1 MSNSGTGV
9 RIDAERPRTCDDPLQ
24 PPRNHEAPAAG
35 AMELFVCDD
44 CGDVIGIYEPLVASD
59 NESTRT
65 TSRAAEPDLEAAAAA
80 YYHREC
86 YTALTLP
93 RSAGL
98 PA

>member
-1 MSNSGTGV
+1 MSNSQTG
-9 RIDAERPRTCDDPLQ
+9 P
-24 PPRNHEAPAAG
+24 
-35 AMELFVCDD
+35 
-44 CGDVIGIYEPLVASD
+44 
-59 NESTRT
+59 
-65 TSRAAEPDLEAAAAA
+65 AAA

>member
-1 MSNSGTGV
+1 MSNSRMGV
-9 RIDAERPRTCDDPLQ
+9 RIDAERPRTGDDPLQ
-24 PPRNHEAPAAG
+24 LPSRPEAPATG
-35 AMELFVCDD
+35 TMELFVCDD
-44 CGDVIGIYEPLVASD
+44 CGDVIGIYEPLVARD

-65 TSRAAEPDLEAAAAA
+65 TSRAAEPDLEATAAV

-86 YTALTLP
+86 YAALTLP